1 VKKFS
6 PLAEIPGHAMPPGA
20 ILVTADSRRRLLIP
34 RWIGGYAMCKERF
47 KSGVPTLPRRE
58 WLHEFQRWT
67 LAFYFCEFLNFFGE
81 RAEANSRQATCNL
94 HQNPVLKW
102 VFSGMARC

>member
-1 VKKFS
+1 MKKFS

-47 KSGVPTLPRRE
+47 KSGGPHTSTKRVATRISAMDAGFLFLRMF
-58 WLHEFQRWT
+58 EFSDI
-67 LAFYFCEFLNFFGE
+67 FLG
-81 RAEANSRQATCNL
+81 RVLRQAPGKPL
-94 HQNPVLKW
+94 
-102 VFSGMARC
+102 AI

>member
-34 RWIGGYAMCKERF
+34 RWIGGYAMCEERF
-47 KSGVPTLPRRE
+47 KRGSPHFHEESGYTNFSDGR
-58 WLHEFQRWT
+58 WLFIF
-67 LAFYFCEFLNFFGE
+67 ANF
-81 RAEANSRQATCNL
+81 
-94 HQNPVLKW
+94 
-102 VFSGMARC
+102 